1 MTRTME
7 SRMSGE
13 SKQHDASGPDMAG
26 PMTESARNFVTARG
40 GPERSVAVRC
50 RAVTK
55 TYGHGPNA
63 VRALRGIDLDVHTG
77 ELLMLVGP
85 SGCGKTT
92 LISVVAGVLDRD
104 GGECSVLGA
113 DFSKMGQNERARFR
127 GKNIGFVFQ
136 AFNLIPTL
144 SIAENAAV
152 PLIINGVSRGRAVK
166 AATEILEQVGLGG
179 RVNDRPSRL
188 SGGQQQRVAIAR
200 ALVHKP
206 RIIVCDE
213 PTSALD
219 HATGQRV
226 MELLREV
233 ASQNELSLIVVTHDQ
248 RIFEFADRI
257 AEMDDGHIEKI
268 SMGLG
273 HIHAE
278 RLYDQIEPQAKG

>member
-1 MTRTME
+1 MA
-7 SRMSGE
+7 GE
-13 SKQHDASGPDMAG
+13 TFQHDDDDAMRRSAG
-26 PMTESARNFVTARG
+26 PMTESAHAAVS
-40 GPERSVAVRC
+40 ERKVAVRC

-55 TYGHGPNA
+55 TYGNGPNA
-63 VRALRGIDLDVHTG
+63 VRALRGIDLDVHSG

-92 LISVVAGVLDRD
+92 LISVIAGVLDRD
-104 GGECSVLGA
+104 GGECTVLGS

-152 PLIINGVSRGRAVK
+152 PLIINGVSRSRAIK
-166 AATEILEQVGLGG
+166 AATEVLDRVGLGG
-179 RVNDRPSRL
+179 RVNDRPNRL

-206 RIIVCDE
+206 KIIVCDE

-257 AEMDDGHIEKI
+257 AEMDDGHIDKI
-268 SMGLG
+268 SSGLG

-278 RLYDQIEPQAKG
+278 KHIENESTAKGR

>member
-1 MTRTME
+1 MT
-7 SRMSGE
+7 
-13 SKQHDASGPDMAG
+13 ASAI
-26 PMTESARNFVTARG
+26 SAVRDRPT
-40 GPERSVAVRC
+40 AVRC
-50 RAVTK
+50 TAVTK
-55 TYGHGPNA
+55 TYGSGSSA
-63 VRALRGIDLDVHTG
+63 VRALRGVDIDVHTG

-92 LISVVAGVLDRD
+92 LISVIAGVLDRD
-104 GGECSVLGA
+104 GGDCTVLGEDWA
-113 DFSKMGQNERARFR
+113 AMSSSRRAAFR

-144 SIAENAAV
+144 TIAENVAV
-152 PLIINGVSRGRAVK
+152 PLLINNVPRTRALK
-166 AATEILEQVGLGG
+166 DAADVLAQVGLGE
-179 RVNDRPSRL
+179 RIKDTPNRL

-226 MELLREV
+226 MELLRSV
-233 ASQNELSLIVVTHDQ
+233 ASGNDLSLIVVTHDQ

-257 AEMDDGHIEKI
+257 AAMDDGAIERI
-268 SMGLG
+268 TSGQG
-273 HIHAE
+273 HKTSAHPASE
-278 RLYDQIEPQAKG
+278 SRA